1 MSQSRVRMIFDSFVL
16 LIAAQFVATHYRR
29 EHCREQLLRELE
41 RDPRTGN
48 RRRDE
53 SS

>member
-1 MSQSRVRMIFDSFVL
+1 MIESRVRMMFDSFVL

-41 RDPRTGN
+41 RDPQTCD
-48 RRRDE
+48 RRSDP
-53 SS
+53 